1 MPPSQYHIFLRGGA
15 CLKVR
20 SDVRKLAFLQL
31 SLPEYWVGVIEPVF
45 SPALLF
51 NVVKIY

>member
-1 MPPSQYHIFLRGGA
+1 MPPSQYHIFLRGRA
-15 CLKVR
+15 FLKVCG
-20 SDVRKLAFLQL
+20 DVGKLAFLQL

-51 NVVKIY
+51 DMVQIY